1 MKRGI
6 FRYDKETR
14 RNMDRTDLLNAAPTD
29 RAVMAVTELQMR
41 WELNDKK
48 FDDEMISTTARS
60 WSLDENE
67 FGNLSTFLCEFVM
80 DMREDAESYDED

>member
-1 MKRGI
+1 
-6 FRYDKETR
+6 
-14 RNMDRTDLLNAAPTD
+14 MDRAELLNAAPTD

-41 WELNDKK
+41 WELNERE
-48 FDDEMISTTARS
+48 FDDEMIAKSARS

-80 DMREDAESYDED
+80 EMREDAESYDED

>member
-1 MKRGI
+1 
-6 FRYDKETR
+6 
-14 RNMDRTDLLNAAPTD
+14 
-29 RAVMAVTELQMR
+29 MAVTELQMR

-48 FDDEMISTTARS
+48 FDDEMIAKSARS

-67 FGNLSTFLCEFVM
+67 FGTLSTFLCEFVM